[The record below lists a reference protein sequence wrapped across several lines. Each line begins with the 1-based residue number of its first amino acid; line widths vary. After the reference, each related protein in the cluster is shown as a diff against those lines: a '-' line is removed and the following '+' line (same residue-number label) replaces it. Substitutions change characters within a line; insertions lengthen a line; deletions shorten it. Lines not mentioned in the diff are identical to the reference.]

1 MLQEEDSDD
10 EDNADVDEF
19 DEQAANTIEELR
31 EHKVMKAMKSVKKF
45 EENGSPT
52 AFMALWKRKYPD
64 LSEKTE
70 LNDHLR
76 NCESCR
82 QKHTHETFS
91 SSVKMYFPS
100 QIIDSTDH
108 GLKSVCLLPTTMS
121 KIYLQTDDSAN
132 IELDG
137 TLFDDVQ
144 KMSLR
149 SRHGN
154 IRLKNVTADQ
164 IKIGTSQGDVVTDG
178 ITDANIKCEIEGAG
192 NFSAIGDHGIYGRKL
207 DVRSE
212 YGDISIW
219 TDCYSD
225 SLILST
231 NQGNILVNDM
241 CGVDAHFNINKD
253 GRLSGRLNSGSIDA
267 NVGDNGR
274 AFLSIMSIYT
284 DSMINMGKMSE
295 LTIRMPDNPDYNIR
309 IQAAVLEAKDP
320 KLLNNGDIH
329 VNDRGIQVYETSFIS
344 NEELPTLHVTSYGKV
359 TLSSFQRDKNMEI
372 AYRGTDSSNN
382 AY

>member
-1 MLQEEDSDD
+1 MQEEDSDD
-10 EDNADVDEF
+10 EDNAEVDEF
-19 DEQAANTIEELR
+19 DEQVANTIEELP